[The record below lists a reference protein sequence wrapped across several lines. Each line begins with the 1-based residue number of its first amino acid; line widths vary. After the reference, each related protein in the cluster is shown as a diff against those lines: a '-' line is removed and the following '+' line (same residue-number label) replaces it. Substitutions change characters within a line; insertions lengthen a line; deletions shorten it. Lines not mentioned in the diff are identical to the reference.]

1 MRRNSFVGITA
12 AILLSTASIL
22 WPLRRSP
29 AAANGSPWGA
39 NYFPNV
45 ELTTQE
51 GRRVRFYDDLLKDK
65 IVAIDLIYTH
75 CKDECPLET
84 ARLAQV
90 QRLLGDRVGKDIFFY
105 SISLDPERDT
115 PEALKAFA
123 ERYHAGPGWLF
134 LTGKEKDI
142 ELISKKLGLYSPDWG
157 RDGHTADLMIGN
169 VATGQ
174 WMRNSATDNPRFL
187 ALMIGNFLT
196 GWKNRKPDTAK
207 SYAEA
212 PHLNVSQ
219 GQYLFATRCAA
230 CHTIGHGDIIGPDL
244 RGVIQTRERAW
255 LARFIKMPDQLLAE
269 GDPLATALFAKYKEV
284 RMPNLRLGDGDVD
297 ALIDYMGAQGG
308 ASSQKF
314 SAGGAADSRLTE
326 QEGPKR

>member
-1 MRRNSFVGITA
+1 MQHRNLVRVPA
-12 AILLSTASIL
+12 ALLLLAASIL
-22 WPLRRSP
+22 WPLRRFP

-51 GRRVRFYDDLLKDK
+51 GKTVRFYDDLLKDK

-90 QRLLGDRVGKDIFFY
+90 QRLLGDRVGRDIFFY
-105 SISLDPERDT
+105 SISIDPERDT
-115 PEALKAFA
+115 PEALKAYA

-134 LTGKEKDI
+134 LTGQEKDI
-142 ELISKKLGLYSPDWG
+142 ETISKKLGLYSPDWG

-196 GWKNRKPDTAK
+196 GWKNRKPDMGK
-207 SYAEA
+207 SYVEA

-219 GQYLFATRCAA
+219 GQYLFSTRCAA
-230 CHTIGHGDIIGPDL
+230 CHTIGRGDVIGPDL
-244 RGVIQTRERAW
+244 LGVTRARDRAW
-255 LARFIKMPDQLLAE
+255 LARFIKTPDQVLAE

-284 RMPNLRLGDGDVD
+284 RMPNLRLGDGDVK
-297 ALIDYMGAQGG
+297 ALIDYMGAQAGTS
-308 ASSQKF
+308 AQKS
-314 SAGGAADSRLTE
+314 SAGETPDSRGTGLE
-326 QEGPKR
+326 APKR